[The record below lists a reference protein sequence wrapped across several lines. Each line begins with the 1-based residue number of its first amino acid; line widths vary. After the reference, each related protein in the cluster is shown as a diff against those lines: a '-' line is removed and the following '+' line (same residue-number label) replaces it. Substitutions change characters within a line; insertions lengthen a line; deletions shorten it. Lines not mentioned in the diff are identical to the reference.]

1 MVFAF
6 IGEVL
11 HHFIPLPIPAS
22 IYGIIFLFLALEC
35 KVLKVKDI
43 KETSSFL
50 IAIMPIM
57 FLPPAVGIV
66 ESWGLIRGAWLP
78 YVVVIG
84 VSTVV
89 VMAVSGRV
97 TQRMVRKGGRAES
110 VQNRGTHSQRHRN
123 WLQFPRCRDGEGYGN
138 RSRRRGYEQSLHSR
152 VRRTYGYRSFCLFG
166 VYPSALNAF
175 SCALPGFI
183 SCI

>member
-6 IGEVL
+6 VGELL

-22 IYGIIFLFLALEC
+22 IYGILLLFLALEF
-35 KVLKVKDI
+35 KILKVKDI

-66 ESWGLIRGAWLP
+66 ESWGLIKGSWLH
-78 YVVVIG
+78 YVLVIV

-89 VMAVSGRV
+89 VMAVSGLV
-97 TQRMVRKGGRAES
+97 TQMIVRKGGRK
-110 VQNRGTHSQRHRN
+110 
-123 WLQFPRCRDGEGYGN
+123 
-138 RSRRRGYEQSLHSR
+138 
-152 VRRTYGYRSFCLFG
+152 
-166 VYPSALNAF
+166 
-175 SCALPGFI
+175 
-183 SCI
+183 

>member
-1 MVFAF
+1 MKFIFQFLIIMVFAF

-66 ESWGLIRGAWLP
+66 ESWGLIKGSWLP
-78 YVVVIG
+78 YVLVIV

-89 VMAVSGRV
+89 VMAVSGLV
-97 TQRMVRKGGRAES
+97 TQMIVRKGGRK
-110 VQNRGTHSQRHRN
+110 
-123 WLQFPRCRDGEGYGN
+123 
-138 RSRRRGYEQSLHSR
+138 
-152 VRRTYGYRSFCLFG
+152 
-166 VYPSALNAF
+166 
-175 SCALPGFI
+175 
-183 SCI
+183 